1 MAGGE
6 ADRRGDEA
14 FRAAVAGV
22 AATLVGAAVHPPHGL
37 TLRQSSEKPTEGEVS
52 RFALR

>member
-1 MAGGE
+1 MTSKTVGSTHGLTL
-6 ADRRGDEA
+6 RRA
-14 FRAAVAGV
+14 S
-22 AATLVGAAVHPPHGL
+22 LLGAAVHPPHGL